1 MVGNNRGKK
10 KVMAIYF
17 STRTMQHFKRVQR
30 LLDRLQ
36 GETEPMALVLPGS
49 PYPCGDVIV
58 FAGSFNP
65 PTVAHLALLKQA
77 WRYARLHAPMQLY
90 AAFSRHT
97 VDKETVERPLLLDR
111 IVLLQK
117 LLQRRIPQAGIM
129 LFNRGLYLEQ
139 AEAIRRSF
147 PKVQRIYFV
156 LGFDKIVQI
165 FDPRYYDDRD
175 AALAALFSQAELL
188 VAPRGNQD
196 EDDLHKLL
204 HQPQNE
210 RFARYVYSLP
220 FDSAYRQ
227 ISSTHVRQGIGDV
240 AHAVPQ
246 EVRQFMR
253 ETRAYAPPL
262 HKGET
267 HELDYYGERVKLLSD
282 LLAMPLS

>member
-1 MVGNNRGKK
+1 MSVYLS
-10 KVMAIYF
+10 A
-17 STRTMQHFKRVQR
+17 RTMQHFKRVQT
-30 LLDRLQ
+30 LLDQLQ
-36 GETEPMALVLPGS
+36 DVNEPLALVLPGS
-49 PYPCGDVIV
+49 PYPRDNVMV

-65 PTVAHLALLKQA
+65 PTVAHMALLKQA
-77 WRYARLHAPMQLY
+77 RRYARLHEPMQLY

-111 IVLLQK
+111 ILLLEK

-129 LFNRGLYLEQ
+129 LFNRGLYMEQ

-147 PKVQRIYFV
+147 HRVRRILFV

-175 AALAALFSQAELL
+175 AALARLFSQAELL

-196 EDDLHKLL
+196 EDDLNALL

-210 RFARYVYSLP
+210 RFACYVHPLP
-220 FDSAYRQ
+220 FEPAYRQ

-262 HKGET
+262 YQGDAD
-267 HELDYYGERVKLLSD
+267 ELDYYGERVKLLSD
-282 LLAMPLS
+282 RLGMPLS

>member
-1 MVGNNRGKK
+1 M
-10 KVMAIYF
+10 YF
-17 STRTMQHFKRVQR
+17 SARTIQRLKRVQR
-30 LLDRLQ
+30 LLNRLQ
-36 GETEPMALVLPGS
+36 GETEPLAVVLPRS
-49 PYPCGDVIV
+49 REPKGDVMV

-77 WRYARLHAPMQLY
+77 RRYARLHGPMQLY

-111 IVLLQK
+111 ILLLEK
-117 LLQRRIPQAGIM
+117 VLQRRIPQAGIM

-147 PKVQRIYFV
+147 PKVRRIYFV

-175 AALAALFSQAELL
+175 AALEKLFSQAQLL
-188 VAPRGNQD
+188 VAPRGDQD
-196 EDDLHKLL
+196 EDDLNALL
-204 HQPQNE
+204 DQPQNE
-210 RFARYVYSLP
+210 RFACRVHPLP
-220 FDSAYRQ
+220 FDPAYRQ
-227 ISSTHVRQGIGDV
+227 ISSTHVRQGIGDIT
-240 AHAVPQ
+240 HAVPQ

-262 HKGET
+262 HKSDA
-267 HELDYYGERVKLLSD
+267 HEVDYYDERAKKLSNLLGMLLS
-282 LLAMPLS
+282 